1 MAPLVEFIISV
12 AVVIACGRRLCFYHD
27 RCERVAASAG
37 GLRDASSF
45 AMSTK
50 YLSAAAFEV
59 VTVQIA
65 RGKGIGVFKCLLL
78 PTFRLEA
85 R

>member
-1 MAPLVEFIISV
+1 MAPLVEFHHQRGRHHR
-12 AVVIACGRRLCFYHD
+12 ARRRLCFYRN